1 MDEGIVSS
9 DAVHHHVIIMCLF
22 GRKRSNKN
30 QDTILLS
37 CVTEYH
43 YGYLKYI
50 PKETINI
57 SYCFVLPLSS
67 VLQEFPAVS
76 VISKEEINYTSG
88 AAQTAGT
95 NRSVPS
101 NLSLYNSIKSTKNN
115 SHKKASTLLR
125 NTGGNIIK
133 NYVQAVLQ
141 MVSVYEHS
149 KEGFC
154 NVHLVGQKNIVTVL
168 NLNSSNLLVIIT
180 ELITST
186 NTQFDYESMLQVELD
201 KIKNAL

>member
-1 MDEGIVSS
+1 V
-9 DAVHHHVIIMCLF
+9 F
-22 GRKRSNKN
+22 
-30 QDTILLS
+30 
-37 CVTEYH
+37 
-43 YGYLKYI
+43 
-50 PKETINI
+50 
-57 SYCFVLPLSS
+57 
-67 VLQEFPAVS
+67 QEFPAVS

-133 NYVQAVLQ
+133 NYVQSVLQ

-180 ELITST
+180 ELVTST

-201 KIKNAL
+201 KIKNAM